1 MMSKLKSLFNL
12 NIAFITCSLLLL
24 QIMVVILSW
33 MIKTI
38 YPDFNG
44 RSLLS
49 GEGVR
54 WFLGNFTNNVASNIL
69 VWIILIGLSWGAIH
83 ASHILRVF
91 KRSHTL
97 SYRERLGFR
106 VVLIEIMIWFI
117 VIVLLSFIPHAAM
130 LSITGQLFPSS
141 FSKSIVPLIAFI
153 ALFSS
158 ITYGLIIGRLRKGN
172 LIIEALSNGIKQ
184 IAPYIIIYIILV
196 QLIYSIKFV
205 LLI

>member
-38 YPDFNG
+38 YPEFNG

-69 VWIILIGLSWGAIH
+69 VWIILIGLSWGAIR
-83 ASHILRVF
+83 ASNILQVF

-106 VVLIEIMIWFI
+106 IVLIEIMIWFI

-153 ALFSS
+153 TLFSS

-184 IAPYIIIYIILV
+184 IAPYVIIYIILI

>member
-1 MMSKLKSLFNL
+1 MMSKLKSLFKL
-12 NIAFITCSLLLL
+12 NITFTTCSLLLL

-38 YPDFNG
+38 YPEFNG

-69 VWIILIGLSWGAIH
+69 VWIILIGLSWGSIR
-83 ASHILRVF
+83 ASNILQVF

-106 VVLIEIMIWFI
+106 VVLIEIMIWGI

-196 QLIYSIKFV
+196 QIIYSIKFV

>member
-1 MMSKLKSLFNL
+1 MSKLKSLFNL

-38 YPDFNG
+38 YPEFNG

-69 VWIILIGLSWGAIH
+69 VWIILIGLSWGAIR
-83 ASHILRVF
+83 ASNILQVF

-106 VVLIEIMIWFI
+106 VVLIEIMIWFT
-117 VIVLLSFIPHAAM
+117 VIALLSFIPHAAM

-141 FSKSIVPLIAFI
+141 FSKSIVPLITFI

>member
-1 MMSKLKSLFNL
+1 MSKLKSLFNL

-83 ASHILRVF
+83 ASHILQVF

-184 IAPYIIIYIILV
+184 IAPYIIIYIILI

>member
-12 NIAFITCSLLLL
+12 NITFITCSLLLF

-83 ASHILRVF
+83 ASHILQVF

-141 FSKSIVPLIAFI
+141 FSKSIVPLITFI

-184 IAPYIIIYIILV
+184 IAPYIIIYIILI

>member
-69 VWIILIGLSWGAIH
+69 VWIILIGLSWGAIR
-83 ASHILRVF
+83 ASNILQVF

>member
-12 NIAFITCSLLLL
+12 NITFITCSLLLF

-69 VWIILIGLSWGAIH
+69 VWIILIGLSWGSIR
-83 ASHILRVF
+83 ASNILQVF

-106 VVLIEIMIWFI
+106 VVLIEIMIWVI

>member
-83 ASHILRVF
+83 ASHILQVF

-158 ITYGLIIGRLRKGN
+158 ITYGLIIGKLRKGN

>member
-1 MMSKLKSLFNL
+1 MSKLKSLFNL

-38 YPDFNG
+38 YPEFNG

-69 VWIILIGLSWGAIH
+69 VWIILIGLSWGAIR
-83 ASHILRVF
+83 SSNILQVF

-97 SYRERLGFR
+97 SYRERLGLR
-106 VVLIEIMIWFI
+106 IVLIEIMIWFT
-117 VIVLLSFIPHAAM
+117 VIALLSFIPHAAM

-141 FSKSIVPLIAFI
+141 FSKSIVPLITFI

>member
-1 MMSKLKSLFNL
+1 MSKLKSLFNL
-12 NIAFITCSLLLL
+12 NITFITCSLLLF

-69 VWIILIGLSWGAIH
+69 VWIILIGLSWGSIR
-83 ASHILRVF
+83 ASNILQVF

-106 VVLIEIMIWFI
+106 VVLIEIMIWGI

-158 ITYGLIIGRLRKGN
+158 ITYGLIIGKLRKGN

>member
-38 YPDFNG
+38 YPEFNG

-69 VWIILIGLSWGAIH
+69 VWIILIGLSWGAIR
-83 ASHILRVF
+83 ASNILQVF

-141 FSKSIVPLIAFI
+141 FSKSIVPLITFI

>member
-12 NIAFITCSLLLL
+12 NITFITCSLLLF

-69 VWIILIGLSWGAIH
+69 VWIILIGLSWGSIR
-83 ASHILRVF
+83 ASNILQVF

-106 VVLIEIMIWFI
+106 VVLIEIMIWVI

-158 ITYGLIIGRLRKGN
+158 ITYGLIIGKLRKGN

>member
-12 NIAFITCSLLLL
+12 NITFITCSLLLF

-69 VWIILIGLSWGAIH
+69 VWIILIGLSWGAIR
-83 ASHILRVF
+83 ASNILQVF

-106 VVLIEIMIWFI
+106 VVLIEIMIWVI

-158 ITYGLIIGRLRKGN
+158 ITYGLIIGRLRKVN

>member
-1 MMSKLKSLFNL
+1 MKSKLKSLFKL
-12 NIAFITCSLLLL
+12 SIAFITCSLLLL

-38 YPDFNG
+38 YPEFNG

-69 VWIILIGLSWGAIH
+69 VWIILIGLSWGAIR
-83 ASHILRVF
+83 ASNILQVF

-106 VVLIEIMIWFI
+106 VVLIEIMIWVI

>member
-38 YPDFNG
+38 YPEFNG

-69 VWIILIGLSWGAIH
+69 VWIILIGLSWGAIR
-83 ASHILRVF
+83 ASNILQVF

-106 VVLIEIMIWFI
+106 VVLIEIMIWGI

>member
-1 MMSKLKSLFNL
+1 MSKLKSLFNL

-38 YPDFNG
+38 YPEFNG

-83 ASHILRVF
+83 ASHILQVF

-106 VVLIEIMIWFI
+106 VVLIEIIIWFT
-117 VIVLLSFIPHAAM
+117 VIALLSFIPHAAM

-184 IAPYIIIYIILV
+184 IAPYIIIYIILI

>member
-1 MMSKLKSLFNL
+1 MSKLKSLFNL
-12 NIAFITCSLLLL
+12 NITFITCSLLLL

-69 VWIILIGLSWGAIH
+69 VWIILIGLSWGSIR
-83 ASHILRVF
+83 ASNILQVF

-106 VVLIEIMIWFI
+106 VVLIEIMIWVI

>member
-12 NIAFITCSLLLL
+12 NITFITCSLLLF

-69 VWIILIGLSWGAIH
+69 VWIILIGLSWGSIR
-83 ASHILRVF
+83 ASNILQVF

-106 VVLIEIMIWFI
+106 VVLIEIMIWVI

-196 QLIYSIKFV
+196 QLIYSMKFV

>member
-1 MMSKLKSLFNL
+1 MSKLKSLFNL
-12 NIAFITCSLLLL
+12 NITFITCSLLLF

-83 ASHILRVF
+83 ASHILQVF

-117 VIVLLSFIPHAAM
+117 VIALLSFIPHAAM

>member
-1 MMSKLKSLFNL
+1 MSKLKSLFNL

-69 VWIILIGLSWGAIH
+69 VWIILIGLSWGAIR
-83 ASHILRVF
+83 ASNILQVF

-106 VVLIEIMIWFI
+106 VVLIEIMIWVI

>member
-1 MMSKLKSLFNL
+1 MSKLKSLFNL

-38 YPDFNG
+38 YPEFNG

-83 ASHILRVF
+83 ASHILQVF

-106 VVLIEIMIWFI
+106 VVLIEIMIWVI

>member
-1 MMSKLKSLFNL
+1 MSKLKSLFNL

-83 ASHILRVF
+83 ASHILQVF

-141 FSKSIVPLIAFI
+141 FSKSIVPIIAFI

>member
-1 MMSKLKSLFNL
+1 MMSKLKSLFKL

-38 YPDFNG
+38 YPEFNG

-54 WFLGNFTNNVASNIL
+54 WFLGNFTNNVTSNIL
-69 VWIILIGLSWGAIH
+69 VWIILIGLSWGAIR
-83 ASHILRVF
+83 SSNILQVF
-91 KRSHTL
+91 KHSHTL

-106 VVLIEIMIWFI
+106 VVLIEIMIWFT
-117 VIVLLSFIPHAAM
+117 VIALLSFIPHAAM

-141 FSKSIVPLIAFI
+141 FSKSIVPLITFI

-158 ITYGLIIGRLRKGN
+158 ITYGLIIGKLRKGN

>member
-1 MMSKLKSLFNL
+1 MKSKLKSLFKL
-12 NIAFITCSLLLL
+12 SIAFITCSLLLL

-38 YPDFNG
+38 YPEFNG

-54 WFLGNFTNNVASNIL
+54 WFFGNFTNNVASNIL
-69 VWIILIGLSWGAIH
+69 VWIILLGLSWGAIR
-83 ASHILRVF
+83 ASNILQVF

-117 VIVLLSFIPHAAM
+117 VIALLSFIPHAAM

-141 FSKSIVPLIAFI
+141 FSKSIIPLIAFI

-184 IAPYIIIYIILV
+184 ITPYIIIYIIFI
-196 QLIYSIKFV
+196 QLFYSVKFV

>member
-1 MMSKLKSLFNL
+1 MSKLKSLFNL

-38 YPDFNG
+38 YPEFNG

-69 VWIILIGLSWGAIH
+69 VWIILIGLSWGAIR
-83 ASHILRVF
+83 ASNILQVF

-106 VVLIEIMIWFI
+106 IVLIEIMIWFI

-153 ALFSS
+153 TLFSS

>member
-12 NIAFITCSLLLL
+12 NITFITCSLLLF

-54 WFLGNFTNNVASNIL
+54 WFLGNFTNNVASYIL
-69 VWIILIGLSWGAIH
+69 VWIILIGLSWGSIR
-83 ASHILRVF
+83 ASNILQVF

-106 VVLIEIMIWFI
+106 VVLIEIMIWVI

>member
-1 MMSKLKSLFNL
+1 MSKLKSLFKL

-38 YPDFNG
+38 YPEFNG

-54 WFLGNFTNNVASNIL
+54 WFLGNFTNNVASTIL
-69 VWIILIGLSWGAIH
+69 VWIILIGLSWGAIR
-83 ASHILRVF
+83 ASNILQVF

-106 VVLIEIMIWFI
+106 VVLIEIMIWFT
-117 VIVLLSFIPHAAM
+117 VIALLSFIPHAAM

-158 ITYGLIIGRLRKGN
+158 ITYGLIIGRFRKGN
-172 LIIEALSNGIKQ
+172 LIIVALSNGIKQ

>member
-1 MMSKLKSLFNL
+1 MMSILKCLFKL

-38 YPDFNG
+38 YPEFNG

-69 VWIILIGLSWGAIH
+69 VWIILIGLSWGVIR
-83 ASHILRVF
+83 ASNILQVF

-106 VVLIEIMIWFI
+106 VVLIEIIIWFT
-117 VIVLLSFIPHAAM
+117 VIALLSFIPHAAM

-141 FSKSIVPLIAFI
+141 FSKSIVPLITFI

-158 ITYGLIIGRLRKGN
+158 ITYGLIIGKLRKGN

-184 IAPYIIIYIILV
+184 IAPYIIIYIILI

>member
-1 MMSKLKSLFNL
+1 MSKLKSLFNL

-83 ASHILRVF
+83 ASHILQVF

-153 ALFSS
+153 ALFSF

>member
-1 MMSKLKSLFNL
+1 MKSKLKSLFKL
-12 NIAFITCSLLLL
+12 SIAFITCSLLLL

-38 YPDFNG
+38 YPEFNG

-54 WFLGNFTNNVASNIL
+54 WFFGNFTNNVASNIL
-69 VWIILIGLSWGAIH
+69 VWIILLGLSWGAIR
-83 ASHILRVF
+83 ASNILQVF

-117 VIVLLSFIPHAAM
+117 VIALLSFIPHAAM
-130 LSITGQLFPSS
+130 LGITGQLFPSS
-141 FSKSIVPLIAFI
+141 FSKSIIPLIAFI

-184 IAPYIIIYIILV
+184 ITPYIIIYIIFI
-196 QLIYSIKFV
+196 QLFYSVKFV

>member
-12 NIAFITCSLLLL
+12 NITFITCSLLLF

-83 ASHILRVF
+83 ASHILQVF

-106 VVLIEIMIWFI
+106 VVLIEIMIWVI

>member
-38 YPDFNG
+38 YPEFNG

-69 VWIILIGLSWGAIH
+69 VWIILIGLSWGAIR
-83 ASHILRVF
+83 ASNILQVF

-106 VVLIEIMIWFI
+106 IVLIEIMIWFI
-117 VIVLLSFIPHAAM
+117 IIVLLSFIPHAAM

-153 ALFSS
+153 TLFSS

>member
-12 NIAFITCSLLLL
+12 NITFITCSLLLF

-54 WFLGNFTNNVASNIL
+54 WFLGNFTNNVASTIL
-69 VWIILIGLSWGAIH
+69 VWIILIGLSWGAIR
-83 ASHILRVF
+83 ASNILQVF

-106 VVLIEIMIWFI
+106 VVLIEIMIWFT
-117 VIVLLSFIPHAAM
+117 VIALLSFIPHAAM

-141 FSKSIVPLIAFI
+141 FSKSIVPLITFI

-158 ITYGLIIGRLRKGN
+158 ITYGLIIGKLRKGN

>member
-1 MMSKLKSLFNL
+1 MSKLKSLFNL
-12 NIAFITCSLLLL
+12 NITFITCSLLLF

-69 VWIILIGLSWGAIH
+69 VWIILIGLSWGSIR
-83 ASHILRVF
+83 ASNILQVF

-106 VVLIEIMIWFI
+106 VVLIEIMIWVI

-141 FSKSIVPLIAFI
+141 FSKSIVPLITFI

-158 ITYGLIIGRLRKGN
+158 ITYGLIIGRLRKDN

>member
-38 YPDFNG
+38 YPEFNG

-69 VWIILIGLSWGAIH
+69 VWIILIGLSWGAIR
-83 ASHILRVF
+83 ASNILQIF

-106 VVLIEIMIWFI
+106 IVLIEIMIWFI

>member
-12 NIAFITCSLLLL
+12 NITFITCSLLLL

-54 WFLGNFTNNVASNIL
+54 GFLGNFTNNVASNIL

-83 ASHILRVF
+83 ASHILQVF

-158 ITYGLIIGRLRKGN
+158 ITYGLIIRRLRKGN

>member
-83 ASHILRVF
+83 ASHILQVF

-158 ITYGLIIGRLRKGN
+158 ITYGLIIRRLRKGN